1 MNADAVREWAQGL
14 GNEGITWLGLAAII
28 LLWLV
33 WSLAKK
39 VVRAGYFLLA
49 YIVGSG
55 VAYGVAAATGN
66 EAKPEAVLAAGLSF
80 AFLWTSIRAKIARTI
95 TALTVG
101 AILSLGAH
109 QGWDKILPGVAPSP
123 EAKKGAARPV
133 DARANGGRSV
143 PRPAP
148 GSPRAGSPR
157 SAPPA
162 PRSSAPR

>member
-1 MNADAVREWAQGL
+1 MDANAMREWAQGL
-14 GNEGITWLGLAAII
+14 GNDGVTWLGLAAII

-55 VAYGVAAATGN
+55 VAYGVALATGN

-80 AFLWTSIRAKIARTI
+80 AFLWTSIRAKIARTV
-95 TALTVG
+95 TALAVG
-101 AILSLGAH
+101 TMLSLGAH
-109 QGWDKILPGVAPSP
+109 QGWDKILPGIVPSP
-123 EAKKGAARPV
+123 EAKKEAARPT
-133 DARANGGRSV
+133 DARASGGRSA

-148 GSPRAGSPR
+148 GSKPAGTPR

-162 PRSSAPR
+162 PRSSSPR